1 MDDDQDPSEC
11 VHAQC
16 DEALFSLCVR
26 ILDGD
31 SHRVTEGLF
40 GVGEADLALD
50 GSNSMSIEALCIHYT
65 YSQSVARHLR
75 DTRNSKP
82 QAANP

>member
-1 MDDDQDPSEC
+1 MDDDHDPSEC
-11 VHAQC
+11 VLAQR

-40 GVGEADLALD
+40 GMGEADLGLARLDLALD
-50 GSNSMSIEALCIHYT
+50 GSNSMSIEALCISSIGWIGLVT
-65 YSQSVARHLR
+65 GG
-75 DTRNSKP
+75 
-82 QAANP
+82 

>member
-11 VHAQC
+11 VHAQS

-40 GVGEADLALD
+40 GVGEADLVLGQVGPD
-50 GSNSMSIEALCIHYT
+50 LGWVEFDVHRGIMHTIYI
-65 YSQSVARHLR
+65 
-75 DTRNSKP
+75 
-82 QAANP
+82 